1 MKYQAQLAAYVK
13 AFKEA
18 AGLDAD
24 ALTYGEE
31 PTDDEALIE
40 TRKKNAEFIEENKEG
55 ICVFRFD

>member
-31 PTDDEALIE
+31 PTDDEALY
-40 TRKKNAEFIEENKEG
+40 RDKKEKRG
-55 ICVFRFD
+55 IHRRE